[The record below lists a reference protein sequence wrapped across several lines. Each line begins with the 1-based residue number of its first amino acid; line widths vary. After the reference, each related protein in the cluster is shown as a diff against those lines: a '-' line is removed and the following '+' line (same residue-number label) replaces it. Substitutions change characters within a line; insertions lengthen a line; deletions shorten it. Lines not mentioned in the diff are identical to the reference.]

1 MTRMFG
7 PMQGDDLMKLA
18 RQLETEIA
26 GNPVAAQGQVIIPK
40 GTLVA
45 LVNDLRDGINRR
57 FFYELGRSLQ
67 LEENREAAKEKVP
80 AKYHGD
86 FELGVQDR
94 KQLNFSEEHCND
106 CTFKSTALRTMRGRV
121 HFVRHI
127 NKEESTVG

>member
-7 PMQGDDLMKLA
+7 PMQGDDLMELA
-18 RQLETEIA
+18 RQLEVEIA
-26 GNPVAAQGQVIIPK
+26 GNPTAAQSQVMIPK

-45 LVNDLRDGINRR
+45 LVNDLRDGMNRR

-86 FELGVQDR
+86 FDLGVQER
-94 KQLNFSEEHCND
+94 KQLNLNEERCD
-106 CTFKSTALRTMRGRV
+106 ECSFKATALRTMRGRV
-121 HFVRHI
+121 HFVRRV